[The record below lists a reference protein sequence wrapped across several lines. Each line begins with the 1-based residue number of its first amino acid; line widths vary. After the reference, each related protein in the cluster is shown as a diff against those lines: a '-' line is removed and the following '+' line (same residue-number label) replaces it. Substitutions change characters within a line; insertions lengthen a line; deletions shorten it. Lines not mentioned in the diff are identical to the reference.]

1 MIVRFLGKRESEN
14 NGRLHQHHPRRC
26 ITYSMS
32 TSTYIMPPY
41 GNSQLV
47 LFFKIII
54 TLNWHACLCL
64 VFK

>member
-32 TSTYIMPPY
+32 TSTYIVPPY
-41 GNSQLV
+41 GFS
-47 LFFKIII
+47 FFK
-54 TLNWHACLCL
+54 
-64 VFK
+64 